1 MSSGFLPCSP
11 GSIPILLP
19 SQNTQDLSCSNETFL
34 SRLAKFSDPGR
45 VAPPSPNRLTQCCL
59 LPQGRHRPLHPY
71 NSFVAR
77 SLQLPLSARLA
88 PCPTLK
94 PNVTASAPRTRYRL
108 LVRLYR
114 VGFPYYVS
122 LAYKWLRISFSQVE
136 RSQALLH
143 SLRSQL
149 APLHYSSILIAKN
162 PVYMGVSGLFSSP

>member
-1 MSSGFLPCSP
+1 MSSGFLPCPP
-11 GSIPILLP
+11 GSIPILLAP
-19 SQNTQDLSCSNETFL
+19 QNTQDLSCSNETSL

-45 VAPPSPNRLTQCCL
+45 VASPSPYRLTQCCL
-59 LPQGRHRPLHPY
+59 LPPRWHRPLHPY
-71 NSFVAR
+71 NYFVAQ

-114 VGFPYYVS
+114 IGFPYYVS
-122 LAYKWLRISFSQVE
+122 LAYKWLCIIFSHVE
-136 RSQALLH
+136 RSQALR

-149 APLHYSSILIAKN
+149 APWSNYSK
-162 PVYMGVSGLFSSP
+162 